1 MRPVVALL
9 FVAACGGGSD
19 GGDDTPPVDSPAAAS
34 IAETA
39 CGGEVE
45 TINSLGTRFDPMSVT
60 ISMGEVVAFDN
71 GEVADDHDIV
81 PNTAN
86 ATGLEVGRGET
97 KCFRFTDTG
106 TFGFRCGIHGFVGTV
121 VVE

>member
-1 MRPVVALL
+1 L

-19 GGDDTPPVDSPAAAS
+19 GGDDTPPTDGPAAAS
-34 IAETA
+34 VVSTA
-39 CGGEVE
+39 CGSEVE
-45 TINSLGTRFDPMSVT
+45 TINTLGTRFDPMSVT
-60 ISMGEVVAFDN
+60 ISMGQVVAFDN

-81 PNTAN
+81 PNSPN
-86 ATGLEVGRGET
+86 ADGLEVGRGEVG
-97 KCFRFTDTG
+97 CFRFTATG